1 MFVLQDWVSMFPA
14 ATEQAAPPLLAGV
27 VTEKLR
33 VATPLGPHGS
43 EHSLSAPYAPTQSTG
58 SGGGGGQASVLHACD
73 SLVPSAAQVPPLAAG
88 VATMKLRV

>member
-27 VTEKLR
+27 ETEKLR

-43 EHSLSAPYAPTQSTG
+43 EHSLSAPYAPTQST
-58 SGGGGGQASVLHACD
+58 GQASVLHACD